1 MKKALLK
8 YGVIILILLYILV
21 GCSPMNSTGE
31 ENLDDSKLE
40 VNDTMETKV
49 KIYTSFYPLYDFT
62 KKVGGDLVDTE
73 VVVGDGVDP
82 HSFDPSPRLI
92 AEMET
97 ADIFIYNGLGMEPW
111 VDGVLENLKD
121 KGTIII
127 QASEGLDIMD
137 YNEEEHYHEE
147 EHHHEHGQQD
157 PHIWMDP
164 MNTIKISEGVK
175 EALVGMDSDNAQI
188 YEENFIK
195 FKGDIENLDDDF
207 KEALR
212 DVKNRKILVS
222 HSAFRYLARRYDLE
236 EIAVSGV
243 SPHEEPSPTRLAEL
257 TKEAEKHNLKYIF
270 FESLANPKT
279 AETLGKEAGLEV
291 LMLYNMEGLTKEQRQ
306 EGEDYISL
314 MYKNLENL
322 KKALVE

>member
-8 YGVIILILLYILV
+8 CGVIILVLSYILV
-21 GCSPMNSTGE
+21 GCSPMNSTGKE
-31 ENLDDSKLE
+31 IPNDPNLE
-40 VNDTMETKV
+40 VKDAIETKV
-49 KIYTSFYPLYDFT
+49 KIYASFYPLYDFA
-62 KKVGGDLVDTE
+62 KKVGGDLVDVQ

-111 VDGVLENLKD
+111 VEGVLENLKD
-121 KGTIII
+121 KGIIII
-127 QASEGLDIMD
+127 QASKGLDIMD
-137 YNEEEHYHEE
+137 YHEE
-147 EHHHEHGQQD
+147 GEHKHNHGQQD

>member
-1 MKKALLK
+1 MLA
-8 YGVIILILLYILV
+8 ITYILV
-21 GCSPMNSTGE
+21 ACSPMNSTGK
-31 ENLDDSKLE
+31 ENLDDSKLKVKDVIE
-40 VNDTMETKV
+40 SKV
-49 KIYTSFYPLYDFT
+49 KIYASFYPLYDFA
-62 KKVGGDLVDTE
+62 KKVGGDLVDIE

-121 KGTIII
+121 KGIIII

-147 EHHHEHGQQD
+147 EEHHHEHGQED

-164 MNTIKISEGVK
+164 INAIKISERVK
-175 EALVGMDSDNAQI
+175 EVLVEMDSNNTEV
-188 YEENFIK
+188 YEENIIK
-195 FKGDIENLDDDF
+195 FKGDIEKLDDDF
-207 KEALR
+207 KDTLK

-257 TKEAEKHNLKYIF
+257 TKKAEKYNLKHIF
-270 FESLANPKT
+270 FEGLANPKT

-291 LMLYNMEGLTKEQRQ
+291 LMLYNIEGLTKEQRQ